1 MGDNYVLLIIGI
13 IFLSAVLWE
22 IRKNK
27 IEIIEIEK
35 RLEEKGAVL
44 E

>member
-22 IRKNK
+22 IRKIKLKLLKWKKAGRKGNK
-27 IEIIEIEK
+27 
-35 RLEEKGAVL
+35 AV
-44 E
+44 